1 VNGHGAV
8 ALRDNGIPAY
18 ALHPV
23 IGGTLVLHFHQYGVE
38 AIVATRYVTWFY
50 SVKLR
55 IEVMSSVAILEAD
68 ANFATA
74 QINLKIYPVDDAER

>member
-1 VNGHGAV
+1 M
-8 ALRDNGIPAY
+8 
-18 ALHPV
+18 
-23 IGGTLVLHFHQYGVE
+23 E

>member
-23 IGGTLVLHFHQYGVE
+23 IGGT
-38 AIVATRYVTWFY
+38 WFN
-50 SVKLR
+50 SVKLQ
-55 IEVMSSVAILEAD
+55 IEVVSSVAILEAD

>member
-1 VNGHGAV
+1 MNGHGAV

-23 IGGTLVLHFHQYGVE
+23 IGGTLVLHFHQFGLEV
-38 AIVATRYVTWFY
+38 ILATRYVTWFY